1 MTRLSQAAPSPM
13 FPGAATCGREHHPPG
28 ACGHFSR
35 VSIIAR
41 VAKGM
46 NVAEICAELGLS
58 FTTVLPIYKAVMDG
72 GWDRVRRSREIAR
85 RAA

>member
-58 FTTVLPIYKAVMDG
+58 FTTVLPVYREVKRG
-72 GWDRVRRSREIAR
+72 GWDRVRRSREIAK

>member
-1 MTRLSQAAPSPM
+1 MTRTSPAAPSPM
-13 FPGAATCGREHHPPG
+13 FPGAATCGRRHHPP
-28 ACGHFSR
+28 CGHFSR

-58 FTTVLPIYKAVMDG
+58 FTTVLPVYREVKRG
-72 GWDRVRRSREIAR
+72 GWDRVRRSREIAK